1 MFNRCSNSS
10 CIHVTIQNDNMIEGM
25 TTIIMR
31 LGRSTDLDSRI
42 IVRTDTSTIQ
52 ITDDPNESMFCL

>member
-1 MFNRCSNSS
+1 MFDRCSNRS
-10 CIHVTIQNDNMIEGM
+10 CTPVTIQDDNMIEGM

-31 LGRSTDLDSRI
+31 LGRSTDLNSRI
-42 IVRTDTSTIQ
+42 IVRTDTSTIR